1 METTLLHLPEELADS
16 LKQIPLLLDIVHIN
30 RLKKWRLQLR
40 QLSHV
45 LLATGTQSVSVL
57 SSLKVAEAPDSSLV
71 RVAH

>member
-16 LKQIPLLLDIVHIN
+16 LKPILLLLDIIHNN